1 MITMTLFRACL
12 LVVYFYRKDMTDE
25 FFERSV
31 MSAGISHARNEGLR
45 SAKKACRMASS
56 ADILC
61 AGFRTKSF

>member
-1 MITMTLFRACL
+1 MA
-12 LVVYFYRKDMTDE
+12 VE

-31 MSAGISHARNEGLR
+31 TSAALSHARNVGVR

-61 AGFRTKSF
+61 AGLRTRSF